1 MKLFDIFGLS
11 LSHVKKSKMRSWLTI
26 IGIVI
31 GVAAVVAIISIGQS
45 MEATVQSR
53 LGSLGADLITI
64 TPGYS
69 RASAGGHETPGG
81 FRSAGSATINLTDKD
96 ANIIKQVPG
105 VLYVNGIVSG
115 RADMVLGTEKITVS
129 ISGVDTAVWRS
140 MVTTELE
147 AGRYL
152 QPGDSNAVVI
162 GYGLAHDTFLQPITL
177 NRPITIGGKNFKVVG
192 IFVESGG
199 GFGGGGDNSVY
210 MPADYARDVI
220 TENISRNTFS
230 SIMIKVADQALVNEI
245 TSDIVQKLMASRHVN
260 QRTRDFSVTA
270 FATIQA
276 QITSITQTISLF
288 LAAIAAVSLLVGA
301 VGIANTMF
309 MSVMERTRQI
319 GLLKALGATDNE
331 VLELFLMES
340 GLFGFVGG
348 LIGII
353 FGMLISIM
361 VTSLGLM
368 AIGPGEGTMSTVIS
382 PQLIIF
388 ALVFSILVG
397 IISGVVPARTAARMN
412 PVDALRFEQ

>member
-1 MKLFDIFGLS
+1 MKIFDIFRLS

-31 GVAAVVAIISIGQS
+31 GVAAVVAIISIGQGMQES
-45 MEATVQSR
+45 VQAR
-53 LGSLGADLITI
+53 LGSLGADLITV
-64 TPGYS
+64 TPGFS
-69 RASAGGHETPGG
+69 RATGGSGFGGG
-81 FRSAGSATINLTDKD
+81 FRSGGAGINLTDKD
-96 ANIIKQVPG
+96 LNVIKQVPG
-105 VLYVNGIVSG
+105 VLYVNGLVSG
-115 RADMVLGTEKITVS
+115 RSEMVLGTEKTSVS

-140 MVTTELE
+140 MVTTQLE

-162 GYGLAHDTFLQPITL
+162 GYSLAHDTFLQPITL
-177 NRPITIGGKNFKVVG
+177 NRPVTIGGKSFKVVG
-192 IFVESGG
+192 IFAQSG
-199 GFGGGGDNSVY
+199 GFGGGDNAVY

-220 TENISRNTFS
+220 TENVSRNTFT
-230 SIMIKVADQALVNEI
+230 SIMVKVADQSLADKI
-245 TSDIVQKLMASRHVN
+245 AGDIVQKLMPSRHVN
-260 QRTRDFSVTA
+260 PRTRDFTVTA
-270 FATIQA
+270 FASIQQ
-276 QITSITQTISLF
+276 QIRSVTQTISLF

-331 VLELFLMES
+331 AMKLFLMES

-348 LIGII
+348 VIGII
-353 FGMLISIM
+353 FGILISVIISS
-361 VTSLGLM
+361 VGLR
-368 AIGPGEGTMSTVIS
+368 AIGPGGEMNAVVS

-388 ALVFSILVG
+388 ALGFSVFVG
-397 IISGVVPARTAARMN
+397 VISGVVPARTAAKMN

>member
-53 LGSLGADLITI
+53 LGSLGADLITV

-69 RASAGGHETPGG
+69 RASAGGHEGPGG
-81 FRSAGSATINLTDKD
+81 FRSSGSTTINLTDKD

-105 VLYVNGIVSG
+105 VLYVNGMVSG
-115 RADMVLGTEKITVS
+115 RADMLLGTEKITVS
-129 ISGVDTAVWRS
+129 ISGVDTTVWHS
-140 MVTTELE
+140 MVTTKLE

-152 QPGDSNAVVI
+152 QPGDSNSVVI
-162 GYGLAHDTFLQPITL
+162 GYSLAHDTFLQPITL

-199 GFGGGGDNSVY
+199 GFGGGDNSVY

-230 SIMIKVADQALVNEI
+230 SIMIKIADQALVDNI

-260 QRTRDFSVTA
+260 QRTRDFTVTA
-270 FATIQA
+270 FATIQE
-276 QITSITQTISLF
+276 QITSITTTISLF

-331 VLELFLMES
+331 VMELFLMES

-353 FGMLISIM
+353 IGMLISIM
-361 VTSLGLM
+361 FTSLGIM

-382 PQLIIF
+382 PQLLIF
-388 ALVFSILVG
+388 ALVFSVLVG
-397 IISGVVPARTAARMN
+397 IISGVVPARTAAKMN